1 MMLQQL
7 CFPIQIP
14 SSTTFNQKLNQIHFS
29 TLCTSKKGQTHQ
41 NPQYLL
47 KQMLGQK
54 LIFKQDRNRRGGGN
68 AGGGSILSI
77 PLFIIIAIQVDLKRS
92 QNSKQLEF
100 LPQTPTNLSVDPY
113 KQSMGQELLMVVQNS
128 LVLWIPR
135 ANQSQWSEKQ
145 FQLSYSTI
153 LIPGQGQG
161 PHQQKHCL

>member
-1 MMLQQL
+1 
-7 CFPIQIP
+7 
-14 SSTTFNQKLNQIHFS
+14 
-29 TLCTSKKGQTHQ
+29 
-41 NPQYLL
+41 
-47 KQMLGQK
+47 MLGQK

-77 PLFIIIAIQVDLKRS
+77 PLFIIIALQVDLKRS
-92 QNSKQLEF
+92 QNSKQLQF
-100 LPQTPTNLSVDPY
+100 QPQTPANHSVDPY

-153 LIPGQGQG
+153 LIPGQGQAPISKSIVYNFLG
-161 PHQQKHCL
+161 MYVCPELKLRSTLNDPNNHRCLGLRGLLLRS